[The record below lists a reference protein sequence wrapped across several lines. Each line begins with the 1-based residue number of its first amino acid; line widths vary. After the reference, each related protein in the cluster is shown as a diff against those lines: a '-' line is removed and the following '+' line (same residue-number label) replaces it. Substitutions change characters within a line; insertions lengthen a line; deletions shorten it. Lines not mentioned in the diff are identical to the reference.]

1 MNSKSSNVPTQQ
13 GSEKHQWIKLKC
25 PECRV
30 GTIYI
35 LSLWENT
42 PRYCDSC
49 RARRVGKKERA
60 LRSYFKN
67 FRSQKILTEEDKK
80 ELITLAIIEKRL
92 DQLKK
97 IHGGNEFAIFE
108 ELIQIKKVRMILIK
122 KEKDA
127 GISRSNNRKI
137 HKVNLGAEGGS
148 KFNGFVQGGS
158 PGLGKKA

>member
-1 MNSKSSNVPTQQ
+1 MDHKNSNVPNQE
-13 GSEKHQWIKLKC
+13 GSEKPQWIKLKC
-25 PECRV
+25 PECRM

-35 LSLWENT
+35 LSLWKKP

-49 RARRVGKKERA
+49 RARRVGRKEIA

-67 FRSQKILTEEDKK
+67 LRSKKIFTEEDKK
-80 ELITLAIIEKRL
+80 ELITLAVIENRL
-92 DQLKK
+92 EQLKK
-97 IHGGNEFAIFE
+97 IHGDNEFLIFE

-137 HKVNLGAEGGS
+137 HKVNFGAEGGS
-148 KFNGFVQGGS
+148 KFNCFVQGGS
-158 PGLGKKA
+158 PG